1 MGINIETRPLFLHDF
16 RRDHYH
22 SHGEWR
28 ESYEFLIVLSYLASI
43 RDEFKSCINSR
54 LEGGRYFSHDAHK
67 WPSASSEKIYTT
79 KDAQILIML
88 EYYRSLPLYLSAT
101 LGASRLF
108 SPPFS
113 PVFFPASR
121 WIPIARHIECSF
133 GSNTAGKIQSGVSAG
148 DRGARL
154 IELVVRDFPAGC
166 GRLGRIIRCNPVGRR
181 WEVEWF
187 ENCEGK
193 GREKTR
199 GDEHRRMKPVP
210 RKAPYRGRRGT
221 NLFAPR
227 RLRNSNLP
235 APFFQPSFRRSLWV
249 FLNAPRCSPSARK
262 RRDSVGGKFRFY
274 FPRMRQS
281 PRALFH
287 ISFNRISFNYSS
299 AICATPRN

>member
-1 MGINIETRPLFLHDF
+1 MRAART
-16 RRDHYH
+16 
-22 SHGEWR
+22 
-28 ESYEFLIVLSYLASI
+28 
-43 RDEFKSCINSR
+43 
-54 LEGGRYFSHDAHK
+54 
-67 WPSASSEKIYTT
+67 
-79 KDAQILIML
+79 
-88 EYYRSLPLYLSAT
+88 YYSM
-101 LGASRLF
+101 
-108 SPPFS
+108 
-113 PVFFPASR
+113 
-121 WIPIARHIECSF
+121 
-133 GSNTAGKIQSGVSAG
+133 QSGG
-148 DRGARL
+148 T
-154 IELVVRDFPAGC
+154 EM
-166 GRLGRIIRCNPVGRR
+166 
-181 WEVEWF
+181 EWF

-235 APFFQPSFRRSLWV
+235 APLFQPSFRRSLWV
-249 FLNAPRCSPSARK
+249 FLNAPHCSPSARK

-299 AICATPRN
+299 TVCATPRNQLWIVLTLLTSFLIREQ